1 MIDRET
7 AEAHTGSRCAHL
19 DQIQAVEPGSA
30 GCEDCLRTG
39 DSWVHLRVCMVCGHV
54 GCCDESKNK
63 HASGHFHATT
73 HPIIRS
79 LEPGEEW
86 LWCYLDQTV
95 IYQGSN
101 EPGDVRIA
109 TTRQFLEKLPLFA
122 GLPEREMDLLV
133 RMAEPATVKA
143 GQVLMEEGTPG
154 DALYVIIDGEMEV
167 IKRSGKQSLVLG
179 VRKTGEVLGEMALI
193 EQVPRMATVRA
204 LRDSQVL
211 GISQNGFH
219 QLIAGNPQAVNAI
232 LRTFITRLRST
243 ESLLVQNEKMASL
256 GTLAAGLA
264 HELNNPAAAVRRS
277 SDRLKEVFAE
287 WQRLAAEIDLLDL
300 GPEQSRKLAELR
312 TGMDERAST
321 NLMLD
326 PLTRSDREDELQTWL
341 EEHEVEQAWELAPTL
356 VSFGWE
362 PGELE
367 ELAGA
372 FTGEQLP
379 VIVRWLAAGNSAFSL
394 LDEVSKGATR
404 ISEIVKAVKTY
415 SYLDQAPIQEVDVH
429 EGLEN
434 TLVILRHKL
443 KNVKVNREYA
453 PSLPKIEAYASELN
467 QVWTNLIDNAIDAM
481 KGEGEIT
488 VRTYARPDNVV
499 VEIMDNGPGIPEEV
513 QQRIWEPFFTTKAP
527 GVGTGL
533 GLHIVYNIIADKH
546 RGQAQVESRPGM
558 TCFQVTLPLRLAR
571 E

>member
-1 MIDRET
+1 
-7 AEAHTGSRCAHL
+7 
-19 DQIQAVEPGSA
+19 
-30 GCEDCLRTG
+30 
-39 DSWVHLRVCMVCGHV
+39 VHLRVCKVCGHV

-63 HASGHFHATT
+63 HATRHFHATT

-86 LWCYLDQTV
+86 LWCYADQTV

-109 TTRQFLEKLPLFA
+109 TTRQFLEKLPLFE
-122 GLPEREMDLLV
+122 GLPEREMELLV
-133 RMAEPATVKA
+133 RMAEPATVRA
-143 GQVLMEEGTPG
+143 GDVLMEEGAPG

-167 IKRSGKQSLVLG
+167 LKRSGKQNLVLG
-179 VRKTGEVLGEMALI
+179 VRKTGDVLGEMSLI

-219 QLIAGNPQAVNAI
+219 QLLAGNPSAVNAI

-243 ESLLVQNEKMASL
+243 ETLLVQNEKMASL

-277 SDRLKEVFAE
+277 SDQLKEVFAE
-287 WQRLAAEIDLLDL
+287 WQRLAAEIDLLNLEPD
-300 GPEQSRKLAELR
+300 QAQKLAGMR
-312 TGMDERAST
+312 TNMEARAAST
-321 NLMLD
+321 PRLD

-341 EEHEVEQAWELAPTL
+341 EDHDIDKAWELAPVL

-362 PGELE
+362 IGELD
-367 ELAGA
+367 ELAA
-372 FTGEQLP
+372 TFSDARLP
-379 VIVRWLAAGNSAFSL
+379 VVVRWLVAGNSAFSL

-429 EGLEN
+429 DGLEN

-443 KNVKVNREYA
+443 KNVKINREYA
-453 PSLPKIEAYASELN
+453 SNLPKIEAYASELN

-488 VRTYARPDNVV
+488 LRTYSRSDSVV
-499 VEIMDNGPGIPEEV
+499 VEIADSGPGIPEEV

-558 TCFQVTLPLRLAR
+558 TCFQVVLPIKLTR